1 MTICLDN
8 FQNPLDKFSTL
19 VELLRYRAE
28 IQPDQ
33 KAYTFL
39 RDGETEEI
47 SLTYRELDQ
56 LARVIATRL
65 QSLRASGERAL
76 LLYPPGL
83 DFIAAFFGCLYA
95 DVVAVPVYPPK
106 QNQSLSRLQ
115 AIASDAQ
122 TAIALTVNSTLTQIQ
137 SQFAQK
143 PEFTDML
150 LLATDSIAIDE
161 ASNWQQVQVDRDT
174 LAFLQYTSGSTGTP
188 KGVMVSH
195 GNLLQNSQYIQQI
208 WEYNSQSVMVTWL
221 PVFHDMGLIYGVLQP
236 LYQGFPCYMMAPVS
250 FIQKPIRWLQ
260 AISRYKATHSGAP
273 NFAYELCV
281 LKTTPEE
288 RATLDLSSWHMT
300 LNGAEPVRADTIKQ
314 FTQAFQSCGFDLATF
329 CPGYG
334 LAEATLVVTGV
345 QNKNVPIFCTVQVE
359 ALAHNQVIE
368 SKGEEKQ
375 QTLVGCGK
383 PGIDTKVIIVHP
395 ELLTECAPAEVG
407 EIWVS
412 GSTVAQGYWQRT
424 EETQKTF
431 GAYLKGTKEG
441 PFMRTGDLGF
451 LKNGELFIT
460 GRLKD
465 VIIVRGQNHYPQDI
479 ERTVA
484 QSHPALRP
492 NCGAAFTVEVEGKE
506 QLAII
511 QEVER
516 TWRRKLDVEIVMRSI
531 RKSVSLEH
539 ELQIY
544 AIVLLDTGSIPK
556 TSSGKI
562 QRSACQSA
570 FLEKSLKVV
579 ASWGDSSSHTSE
591 QSRPKAESLAKPIQ
605 VRQKSDSHI
614 QSTNITAVGYSSEE
628 RASKLIEWLRLYANE
643 RINSQLI
650 DERRC
655 IPPYIVLDFGNHG
668 LLGMQV
674 PPEYGGLGLS
684 NYDTMRVIEQLGA
697 IDQTLASFVIVNNVL
712 GIRPILNYASNTVRD
727 ELLPILATGREL
739 AAFAITEAG
748 AGSNT
753 PAISAKAIP
762 DTHGGWLLQGTKIWS
777 GSAAWA
783 GAINVFVQHLDTNG
797 KSDGISG
804 FVVRQGMQGLRSGL
818 EALTMGMRGMVQNTV
833 HLDGVAVDSEHLLGN
848 PGQGMKAAQDAMMY
862 ARLALAAMSV
872 GGMKRC
878 AQLMLRYADRRF
890 ISIGRLLDNP
900 VTLMRLSDLTAAITS
915 VEILVAKISRLL
927 DDGNFVPPEVYAICK
942 TTGPE
947 FFWKAADSLV
957 QLVGGRGYIETN
969 IAPQILRDA
978 RILRIFEGPTETLQ
992 MFIGSCAVNNSA
1004 TIHHFLN
1011 HELVAPLIS
1020 HRLREAV
1027 EKIRDRYTQA
1037 HAPFSDQISAKRW
1050 GYLLIG
1056 ELVSFAVLWAVT
1068 QQAFERMQSEPL
1080 RCAVEWTQRHFQEKL
1095 ETALRGTP
1103 AESVLSNP
1111 DAISEIIL
1119 DYTEAIGNIEQTLA
1133 GEDHE
1138 LDELLRQDRSI
1149 LSSSQKSNNQVEIST
1164 PIEMSKPVEADSDEF
1179 QNLYLQ
1185 TGETIQNWIENWLVN
1200 KLKVDAKVVNSSQS
1214 FAEYGMDSVIAVEL
1228 SQDLE
1233 DWLGQTLE
1241 LEATIVW
1248 NFPTTEALAHYIA
1261 SKLSRSKQT
1270 SQVNSQQ
1277 RFNSEIE
1284 SSKNLGLK
1292 FPKSNEQIVK
1302 IPMDLETLSEEE
1314 LAKLLSEE
1322 IAVNKRRKSNE

>member
-1 MTICLDN
+1 MTIRLDN
-8 FQNPLDKFSTL
+8 FQNPLDKISTL

-33 KAYTFL
+33 RAYTFL

-56 LARVIATRL
+56 QARAIATRL
-65 QSLRASGERAL
+65 QSLKASLECAL

-95 DVVAVPVYPPK
+95 KVVAVPVYPPK
-106 QNQSLSRLQ
+106 HNQSLSRLW

-122 TAIALTVNSTLTQIQ
+122 TAIALTVNSTLPQIQ

-150 LLATDSIAIDE
+150 LLATDSISIDE

-195 GNLLQNSQYIQQI
+195 GNLLQNSQYTQQI

-345 QNKNVPIFCTVQVE
+345 QNKNVPIFCTVQLE

-368 SKGEEKQ
+368 SKSEEKL

-383 PGIDTKVIIVHP
+383 PGIDTKVVIVHP
-395 ELLTECAPAEVG
+395 ELLTPCAPAEVG

-424 EETQKTF
+424 EETKKTF

-562 QRSACQSA
+562 QRSACRSA

-579 ASWGDSSSHTSE
+579 ASWGDSSS
-591 QSRPKAESLAKPIQ
+591 
-605 VRQKSDSHI
+605 
-614 QSTNITAVGYSSEE
+614 
-628 RASKLIEWLRLYANE
+628 
-643 RINSQLI
+643 
-650 DERRC
+650 
-655 IPPYIVLDFGNHG
+655 
-668 LLGMQV
+668 
-674 PPEYGGLGLS
+674 
-684 NYDTMRVIEQLGA
+684 
-697 IDQTLASFVIVNNVL
+697 QT
-712 GIRPILNYASNTVRD
+712 
-727 ELLPILATGREL
+727 
-739 AAFAITEAG
+739 
-748 AGSNT
+748 
-753 PAISAKAIP
+753 
-762 DTHGGWLLQGTKIWS
+762 
-777 GSAAWA
+777 
-783 GAINVFVQHLDTNG
+783 
-797 KSDGISG
+797 
-804 FVVRQGMQGLRSGL
+804 
-818 EALTMGMRGMVQNTV
+818 
-833 HLDGVAVDSEHLLGN
+833 
-848 PGQGMKAAQDAMMY
+848 
-862 ARLALAAMSV
+862 
-872 GGMKRC
+872 
-878 AQLMLRYADRRF
+878 
-890 ISIGRLLDNP
+890 
-900 VTLMRLSDLTAAITS
+900 
-915 VEILVAKISRLL
+915 
-927 DDGNFVPPEVYAICK
+927 
-942 TTGPE
+942 
-947 FFWKAADSLV
+947 
-957 QLVGGRGYIETN
+957 
-969 IAPQILRDA
+969 
-978 RILRIFEGPTETLQ
+978 
-992 MFIGSCAVNNSA
+992 
-1004 TIHHFLN
+1004 
-1011 HELVAPLIS
+1011 
-1020 HRLREAV
+1020 
-1027 EKIRDRYTQA
+1027 
-1037 HAPFSDQISAKRW
+1037 
-1050 GYLLIG
+1050 
-1056 ELVSFAVLWAVT
+1056 
-1068 QQAFERMQSEPL
+1068 
-1080 RCAVEWTQRHFQEKL
+1080 
-1095 ETALRGTP
+1095 
-1103 AESVLSNP
+1103 
-1111 DAISEIIL
+1111 
-1119 DYTEAIGNIEQTLA
+1119 IEQTLA

-1149 LSSSQKSNNQVEIST
+1149 ISSGQKSHNQVEIST
-1164 PIEMSKPVEADSDEF
+1164 PIEMSKPVETDSDEF
-1179 QNLYLQ
+1179 QHLYLH
-1185 TGETIQNWIENWLVN
+1185 TGETIQNWIENWLVK
-1200 KLKVDAKVVNSSQS
+1200 KLKVDAKVVNSNQS

-1261 SKLSRSKQT
+1261 SKLSISKQT

-1292 FPKSNEQIVK
+1292 SPESNEQIVK
-1302 IPMDLETLSEEE
+1302 IPMDLDTLSEEE

-1322 IAVNKRRKSNE
+1322 IAVNKKRK